1 MTKNFW
7 KKSALCEKNSFLK
20 YFSILKTGRSVTP
33 RTKKSQKTL
42 FFRRDKKNVTPRT
55 FFVHLE
61 KFFFS
66 PPEILSILH
75 AWHPGHFLVIF
86 LEKFMIFCKWT
97 KKFFFNVNPYHFQTH
112 AWHPGHKKK
121 FFSKGICQLL
131 VFFFPK
137 KKKKNFFFPGPKIL
151 KKPCEEP
158 TKWSKNHHFAG
169 FYFGAILRPF
179 LESTRCQ

>member
-7 KKSALCEKNSFLK
+7 KKSALSKVKILNISGGEK
-20 YFSILKTGRSVTP
+20 KTGRAWHYRKKNLKKPYFSGE
-33 RTKKSQKTL
+33 TKKTWHYRS
-42 FFRRDKKNVTPRT
+42 

-61 KFFFS
+61 NFFFS

-75 AWHPGHFLVIF
+75 AWHYRKNLVIF
-86 LEKFMIFCKWT
+86 LEKFMIFWKKT
-97 KKFFFNVNPYHFQTH
+97 KKFFFNVNPYHFWNSCVTLQTQ
-112 AWHPGHKKK
+112 KKIFLK
-121 FFSKGICQLL
+121 GYLPTSCVFFS
-131 VFFFPK
+131 P

-169 FYFGAILRPF
+169 FFISLKTKISS
-179 LESTRCQ
+179 EH